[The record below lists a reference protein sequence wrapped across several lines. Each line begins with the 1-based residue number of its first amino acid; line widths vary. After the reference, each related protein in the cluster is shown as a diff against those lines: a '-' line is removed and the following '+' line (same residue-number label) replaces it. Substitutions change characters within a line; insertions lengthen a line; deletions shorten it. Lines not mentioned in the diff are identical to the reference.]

1 MAGDLPS
8 ASSLLSSRWSRDNLV
23 TSHPFR
29 LYNGRVVEPI
39 EAASIDVLLDDLR
52 EQRGPCLVAW
62 GHRGVFTWDIHC
74 VNDDGPFV
82 LQLPLALDEP
92 GMRDRRR
99 SDVPRQNA
107 QNMGHF
113 LERGLGRYVAK
124 PEGLFTLGGNVVA
137 AVFEAPAEHDP
148 ILFSGGSIQVEL
160 VESNK
165 SWLLGLGPAATAEIL
180 AEIVAAVAYHYD
192 AETDGGTTIADVY
205 VNDGDFWIKRR
216 GDGSFELRLG
226 AIRKLETGVS
236 PDLLLLYL
244 CQLMAYE
251 DWNVDRDLTG
261 LPVLISNP
269 SVAFEGLVRGRRYR
283 HADLGGNPDE
293 GEREARRFIE
303 QFGKSRE
310 GRAYRPW
317 VERFLKNQ
325 LPLAFGNDLR
335 ERWWRLEPL
344 ERKLG
349 LRELEART
357 RDDPDEKASV
367 RALSAFL
374 KRLTQEVGRT
384 QDDQPGVIRI
394 NDLGL
399 DELLALLEQAEV
411 NEDARDE
418 VASEIFLHWPH
429 RTLDQLIARVPGA
442 RALRRMKSRIFFG
455 TAIPEEEQF
464 TLKSLGPPPKEVR
477 RVRTEVPSDVLSSIH
492 IPPAL
497 HQEAIRT
504 FPSFETYMDDA
515 LHHPAWGYYARS
527 VVIASGSEGHFN
539 THPEE
544 LSPRY
549 GAWVA
554 RRAFAAYQEMLAAG
568 ELGASDR
575 FFVIEF
581 GAGNG
586 RLARDVVDEV
596 DSAASRDDSWRT
608 FASRLE
614 YRIYE
619 RSQSL
624 REKQKSLLGERA
636 TVGEGDAR
644 HPAATLKRD
653 FPDGLRGFVVTN
665 EVPDA
670 FGVHKV
676 LVSREGQAR
685 AALVVPRVERGLV
698 EVLPAQ
704 LRQRTADTN
713 ANLRKSFHLQENE
726 GDEYL
731 DRETYAEVMQA
742 IATHADREA
751 LLARLWF
758 EETYVGASLIP
769 ELRAH
774 LRDNARDYA
783 VALAAED
790 SGVVLYPNLHADR
803 FISEL
808 GSSLAAGLVLTI
820 DYGDSAWGLIQGAR
834 RGHSLFR
841 IYGEWKEY
849 VPRPN
854 DPYALPG
861 TQDLTADVNFSALSR
876 AGEQAGMTFVHYGPE
891 RDIVG
896 KDLLSLIR
904 ASAQEPAVAK
914 FLGSPGFTCLVLGT
928 RQSNAFSA
936 ELATPLSLAS
946 PEQEVPKSRRERI
959 AKLIE
964 ILSAQ

>member
-1 MAGDLPS
+1 
-8 ASSLLSSRWSRDNLV
+8 
-23 TSHPFR
+23 
-29 LYNGRVVEPI
+29 
-39 EAASIDVLLDDLR
+39 
-52 EQRGPCLVAW
+52 
-62 GHRGVFTWDIHC
+62 
-74 VNDDGPFV
+74 
-82 LQLPLALDEP
+82 
-92 GMRDRRR
+92 
-99 SDVPRQNA
+99 
-107 QNMGHF
+107 
-113 LERGLGRYVAK
+113 
-124 PEGLFTLGGNVVA
+124 
-137 AVFEAPAEHDP
+137 
-148 ILFSGGSIQVEL
+148 
-160 VESNK
+160 
-165 SWLLGLGPAATAEIL
+165 
-180 AEIVAAVAYHYD
+180 
-192 AETDGGTTIADVY
+192 
-205 VNDGDFWIKRR
+205 
-216 GDGSFELRLG
+216 
-226 AIRKLETGVS
+226 
-236 PDLLLLYL
+236 
-244 CQLMAYE
+244 
-251 DWNVDRDLTG
+251 
-261 LPVLISNP
+261 LISNP
-269 SVAFEGLVRGRRYR
+269 TIAFQGLVRGRRYR
-283 HADLGGNPDE
+283 HADLSGSPDE
-293 GEREARRFIE
+293 GEREARRFVE

-317 VERFLKNQ
+317 VERFLGGQ
-325 LPLAFGNDLR
+325 LPLEFGKDLR

-367 RALSAFL
+367 RALSSFL
-374 KRLTQEVGRT
+374 KRLTREIGRT
-384 QDDQPGVIRI
+384 PDEEPGVVRI
-394 NDLGL
+394 NDVGHDALI
-399 DELLALLEQAEV
+399 ALLEQAEV
-411 NEDARDE
+411 KEDVRDD
-418 VASEIFLHWPH
+418 VASEIFVSWPH

-442 RALRRMKSRIFFG
+442 RALRRMKSRISFG
-455 TAIPEEEQF
+455 IAIPEEDQF
-464 TLKSLGPPPKEVR
+464 TLESLGPPPKEVR
-477 RVRTEVPSDVLSSIH
+477 RGRGEVPSDVLSSVL
-492 IPPAL
+492 IPPTL
-497 HQEAIRT
+497 QQEAIRT

-527 VVIASGSEGHFN
+527 VIIASGSEGHFN

-554 RRAFAAYQEMLAAG
+554 RRAFSAYQEMLAAG

-575 FFVIEF
+575 YFVIEF

-586 RLARDVVDEV
+586 RLARDFVDEV
-596 DSAASRDDSWRT
+596 DDAASRDEAWRT

-624 REKQKSLLGERA
+624 REKQKALLGERA

-653 FPDGLRGFVVTN
+653 FPHGLRGFVVTN

-676 LVSREGQAR
+676 LVSAEGEAR
-685 AALVVPRVERGLV
+685 AALVVPRAERSLIDA
-698 EVLPAQ
+698 LPPA
-704 LRQRTADTN
+704 LRRRTAETN
-713 ANLRKSFHLQENE
+713 ANLRKSFHLQEYE
-726 GDEYL
+726 GDQYL
-731 DRETYAEVMQA
+731 DRETYAEAMQA
-742 IATHADREA
+742 IAAHADRET
-751 LLARLWF
+751 LLAGLWF
-758 EETYVGASLIP
+758 EEAYVDASLIP

-774 LRDNARDYA
+774 LRDNAREYA
-783 VALAAED
+783 IALAAED
-790 SGVVLYPNLHADR
+790 SAVVLYPNLHADR

-896 KDLLSLIR
+896 KDLPSLIR
-904 ASAQEPAVAK
+904 TNVQEPAVAK
-914 FLGSPGFTCLVLGT
+914 FLGSPGFKCLVLGT
-928 RQSNAFSA
+928 RKSNAFSA

-959 AKLIE
+959 AKLVE
-964 ILSAQ
+964 ILSAE